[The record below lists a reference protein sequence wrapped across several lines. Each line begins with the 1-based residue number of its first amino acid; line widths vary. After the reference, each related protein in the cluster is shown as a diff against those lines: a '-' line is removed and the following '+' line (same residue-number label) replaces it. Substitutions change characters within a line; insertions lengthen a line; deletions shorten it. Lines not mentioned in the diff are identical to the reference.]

1 MKVKF
6 VDGII
11 SVAEAAALRGVSQS
25 SVRSAIRSG
34 RLAAVKMAGHV
45 GIRAADVMA
54 CAFRSKAENPV
65 Q

>member
-11 SVAEAAALRGVSQS
+11 SVAEAAALRGVSEAG
-25 SVRSAIRSG
+25 VRAAIRSG
-34 RLAAVKMAGHV
+34 LLAAVKMAGQV
-45 GIRAADVMA
+45 GVRTADVMA